1 MKKTLFTVAA
11 LLGLLLVGCNNDTE
25 QLAPRTDCGA
35 KELKLTTALAGYTRA
50 TDTAFEQGDK
60 VGFYMI
66 LPQEYVEVDVNVKKA
81 HYDNYCFEVDESG
94 ALTAAETLWWYA
106 DESYTA
112 DLVAYYPY
120 DAEKACDNA
129 PEKEMTF
136 MVKADQRTAEAY
148 TASDFM
154 VAHLQSAPTEEAL
167 SLPFKHLLSKV
178 VVTVDNQLGEEL
190 SGLWFSGVL
199 GTVSY
204 NLETPQSVT
213 ATDLKGAIRA
223 YHETTRAEETFR
235 LILAPQSDV
244 TPELI
249 VTTVSEKQYTFTL
262 EQAVSF
268 ASGKQYTAHIT
279 LDADAHS
286 TEFTPTVTDWVED
299 EQFVF
304 VPRES
309 LWGVVG
315 GFNGWDNDVMM
326 SEVAEGVYMAEVTFD
341 GVTEF
346 KLRYDGDWD
355 KNRGLTSGSEISM
368 NTEYAV
374 SNYGANLKID
384 YTGKLQIWYNAA
396 REVIWVEA
404 VE

>member
-1 MKKTLFTVAA
+1 MKKYLITMVALA
-11 LLGLLLVGCNNDTE
+11 GLILTACSSEE
-25 QLAPRTDCGA
+25 QQLNPEPMQGA
-35 KELKLTTALAGYTRA
+35 KELNLAASLTGYTRA

-66 LPQEYVEVDVNVKKA
+66 LPQEYVEADVNVKKA
-81 HYDNYCFEVDESG
+81 HYDNYCLEVNDEG
-94 ALTAAETLWWYA
+94 ALTASETLWWYE

-129 PEKEMTF
+129 PEQEMTF

-148 TASDFM
+148 TASDLM
-154 VAHLQSAPTEEAL
+154 VAKLQSAPTEEAL
-167 SLPFKHLLSKV
+167 SLPFQHLLSKV

-190 SGLWFSGVL
+190 SGLWFSGVQ
-199 GTVSY
+199 GTVAY
-204 NLETPQSVT
+204 NLEAPQSVT
-213 ATDLKGAIRA
+213 ATDLKGTIRA

-249 VTTVSEKQYTFTL
+249 VTTLSEKQYTFTL

-268 ASGKQYTAHIT
+268 ASGKQYTACIT

-304 VPRES
+304 VPRAS

-315 GFNGWDNDVMM
+315 SFNGWDNDVMM
-326 SEVAEGVYMAEVTFD
+326 SEVAEGVYVAEVTFE
-341 GVTEF
+341 GATEF
-346 KLRYDGDWD
+346 KLRYDGVWD
-355 KNRGLTSGSEISM
+355 KNRGLASGSDVVL

-374 SNYGANLKID
+374 LNHGANLKID
-384 YTGKLQIWYNAA
+384 YTGNLKVWYNAT
-396 REVIWVEA
+396 REMIWLEEVN
-404 VE
+404 